1 VFGSYDDLG
10 EDLRKKDTPLR
21 LEEEEEEEEEDKFIL
36 LKCSERKSG
45 QRNM

>member
-1 VFGSYDDLG
+1 MFGSYDDLG

-21 LEEEEEEEEEDKFIL
+21 LEEEEEDKFIL

>member
-1 VFGSYDDLG
+1 VFGSYEGLR
-10 EDLRKKDTPLR
+10 EDSRKKDTPLL
-21 LEEEEEEEEEDKFIL
+21 LEEEEEEDDKFIL

>member
-1 VFGSYDDLG
+1 VFGSYEGFG

-21 LEEEEEEEEEDKFIL
+21 LEEEEEDDKFIT
-36 LKCSERKSG
+36 LKCSERKGG

>member
-1 VFGSYDDLG
+1 VYGSYGGLG

-21 LEEEEEEEEEDKFIL
+21 LEEEEEEGDKCIL